1 MVYTIVVYCGLV
13 VVVVVPV
20 VVVPGLAICG
30 SGGGTSP
37 PVNNTLA

>member
-20 VVVPGLAICG
+20 VVVPGWSICG
-30 SGGGTSP
+30 SGGGTSS